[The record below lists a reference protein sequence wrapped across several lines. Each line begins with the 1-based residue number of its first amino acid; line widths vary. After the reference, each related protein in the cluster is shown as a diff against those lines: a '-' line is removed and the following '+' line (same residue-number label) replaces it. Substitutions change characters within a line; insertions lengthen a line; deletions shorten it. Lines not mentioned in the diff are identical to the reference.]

1 MPADRAEAFGL
12 PRTGSRAR
20 ASVWMAA
27 AVLLSIASW
36 SCTPPENS
44 PRGVVDRFIQAHYM
58 AIDLKAT
65 EQFCTGLALSQIHKE
80 QQLTA
85 GQAIDEST
93 RKPIIHYR
101 IKEEH
106 AQGDRVM
113 YLFSATIDVPEG
125 GSFEKKWMITAR
137 KEGDTWKVSNYSEYD

>member
-1 MPADRAEAFGL
+1 
-12 PRTGSRAR
+12 
-20 ASVWMAA
+20 
-27 AVLLSIASW
+27 
-36 SCTPPENS
+36 
-44 PRGVVDRFIQAHYM
+44 M
-58 AIDLKAT
+58 AIDLKAA
-65 EQFCTGLALSQIHKE
+65 EPFCTGLALSQLRKE
-80 QQLTA
+80 QELTA

-113 YLFSATIDVPEG
+113 YLFSATIDVPDG
-125 GSFEKKWMITAR
+125 GSFDKKWMITAR